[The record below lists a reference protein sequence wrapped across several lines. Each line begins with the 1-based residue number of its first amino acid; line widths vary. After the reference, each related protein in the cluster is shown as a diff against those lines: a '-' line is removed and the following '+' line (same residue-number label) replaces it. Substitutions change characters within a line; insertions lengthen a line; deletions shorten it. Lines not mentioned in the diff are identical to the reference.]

1 MFASG
6 KRSKHKK
13 NRFKT
18 VLEALAEQKFKN
30 I

>member
-6 KRSKHKK
+6 KRSKYKE

-18 VLEALAEQKFKN
+18 VLEAFAGHNF
-30 I
+30 